1 MNNSAQNRLEGR
13 NLCCIRGERV
23 VISQLDFT
31 LDAGEA
37 LILKG
42 PNGSGK
48 STLLRLCA
56 GLLSLAGGDILW
68 RGAAVEKAPEAY
80 RAGLTYIGHLD
91 AVKPVFTVAE
101 NIAFWSGLKPGAPRL
116 GAALAR
122 LDLEDLADLPAQF
135 LSAGQKRR
143 VTLARLA
150 ACDAPLWLLDEPT
163 VSLDHTSTR
172 RIAELIGDHLAAGGM
187 VMAATHIDLG
197 LTNART
203 LTLERLPQE
212 RLP

>member
-1 MNNSAQNRLEGR
+1 MSTQSQPSAPGHLEGR
-13 NLCCIRGERV
+13 DLCCIRGERV

-31 LDAGEA
+31 LQAGEA

-56 GLLSLAGGDILW
+56 GLLALTRGEILW
-68 RGAAVEKAPEAY
+68 RGAPVAQTLDAY

-101 NIAFWSGLKPGAPRL
+101 NVAFWSGLKPGAPRL
-116 GAALAR
+116 AAALAR

-143 VTLARLA
+143 VNLARLA

-163 VSLDHTSTR
+163 VSLDHASTR
-172 RIAELIGDHLAAGGM
+172 RIAGLIGDHLASGGM

-203 LTLERLPQE
+203 LTLERLP
-212 RLP
+212 